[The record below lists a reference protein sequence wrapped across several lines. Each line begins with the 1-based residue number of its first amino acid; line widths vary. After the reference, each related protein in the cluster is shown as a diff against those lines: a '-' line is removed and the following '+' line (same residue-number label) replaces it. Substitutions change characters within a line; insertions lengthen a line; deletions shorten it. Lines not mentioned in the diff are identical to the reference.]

1 MHWTMDFSKA
11 VKGTQA
17 PQSMLK
23 SINSR
28 AEIELGRKLLDEE
41 ISELS
46 KKYSLQYIFDTT
58 EKVIIVYSISILMVF
73 ISISM
78 GMGLW
83 GSYSICQ
90 RMQTLNVRFLQ
101 QQSQEMGIAFSMQL
115 LMGFWI
121 MMLSSTMA

>member
-1 MHWTMDFSKA
+1 MDFSKA
-11 VKGTQA
+11 VKGTQT

-78 GMGLW
+78 GMGL
-83 GSYSICQ
+83 
-90 RMQTLNVRFLQ
+90 
-101 QQSQEMGIAFSMQL
+101 
-115 LMGFWI
+115 
-121 MMLSSTMA
+121 